1 MPKPPPREI
10 VYLWPY
16 LEWGGAQTYFFGIIK
31 LASQRYAIRAA
42 MPEGSDE
49 IIRGYLRCLG
59 VRCDFFPR
67 HMDTSPVRSVWHKV
81 RRRLRDARTAIA
93 IARHVK
99 RYDHRNTILHV
110 DLGPWWWSL
119 LLCHLSLRT
128 NVFLTLHIAL
138 PELPIIRRIRLQ
150 AIFSVLCRMPRFHLL
165 VSNREMLESLKPY
178 LPVWFVPTVRLTY
191 TGFDRAEISAVL
203 ERPLDP
209 ERIRDR
215 YGLPPATTFAFS
227 LGRLTPRKG
236 CLVLLEAVRRI
247 RVEAPSL
254 CFVWIGDGDQR
265 AEVEA
270 YIERYALE
278 DAFRVIPPSRIGGD
292 RLDLL
297 ELLRL
302 ADFFI
307 HPSYMEGLPV
317 AMLEA
322 MALGKACVASRVNAI
337 PEAITDGEDGIL
349 VPAGDAG
356 VLAGAILRLF
366 KDPELRERLG
376 AAGRARMLE
385 TFDESFAAKTAV
397 DYYDRCWAGG
407 APG

>member
-1 MPKPPPREI
+1 MPNPPPREI

-16 LEWGGAQTYFFGIIK
+16 LEWAGAQIYFSGIMK
-31 LASQRYAIRAA
+31 LAAQRYSIRAA
-42 MPEGSDE
+42 MPDGSDE
-49 IIRGYLRCLG
+49 KIREYMRRLG

-67 HMDTSPVRSVWHKV
+67 HMDTSPARSVWHKV

-99 RYDHRNTILHV
+99 RYDLRNTILHV

-119 LLCHLSLRT
+119 LLCYLSLRA

-138 PELPIIRRIRLQ
+138 PEQPILRRIRLQ
-150 AIFSVLCRMPRFHLL
+150 TIFSVLCRMPRFHLL

-178 LPVWFVPTVRLTY
+178 LSASFVPTVRLAY
-191 TGFDRAEISAVL
+191 TGIDRAEISAAL
-203 ERPLDP
+203 ERPFDP
-209 ERIRDR
+209 ERVRDR
-215 YGLPPATTFAFS
+215 YGLPPARTFAFS
-227 LGRLTPRKG
+227 LGRLTARKG
-236 CLVLLEAVRRI
+236 CLVLLEAVRRV
-247 RVEAPSL
+247 REEAPSL

-265 AEVEA
+265 AEVET
-270 YIERYALE
+270 YLERHALG
-278 DAFRVIPPSRIGGD
+278 DAFRVIPPSRIGPD

-307 HPSYMEGLPV
+307 HPSFMEGLPGAV
-317 AMLEA
+317 LEA

-337 PEAITDGEDGIL
+337 PEAITDGENGIL

-356 VLAGAILRLF
+356 ALAGAILRLF
-366 KDPELRERLG
+366 KDPELRGRLG
-376 AAGRARMLE
+376 AAARARVLE
-385 TFDESFAAKTAV
+385 TFDEAFAAKTTV
-397 DYYDRCWAGG
+397 DYYDRCWESGV
-407 APG
+407 PG